1 MGGYDWTL
9 LPLAAVQDALR
20 LTEGEIV
27 IVRVP
32 GVNGEFT
39 AHRAF
44 VQRLVETRSAMPPVA
59 SIPPEESADGDHE
72 HRNSEG
78 ASEFR

>member
-44 VQRLVETRSAMPPVA
+44 VQRLVETRSAMPA
-59 SIPPEESADGDHE
+59 LAAQDGSGADGDHE